1 MKSMDKNR
9 GYFIVFE
16 GSEGAGKS
24 VQVELLASRLR
35 EEGYSVIATRE
46 PGGTRIGEQI
56 RAITHNPENVDL
68 DSVAESYLMA
78 ASRAQ
83 HVRELIEPGLVA
95 GNVVVCDRFVD
106 SSIAYQGY
114 GRKLGAD
121 TIAELNELAV
131 NGAHPDLV
139 IILQVPFEIGLQ
151 RREKSAKKDRLD
163 LQEKDFYHRVEEGY
177 RSLAKKDPDRYIVI
191 DGALSVE
198 DVAYKIWTVVLSL
211 PRFRESILR
220 NHIILDQG

>member
-1 MKSMDKNR
+1 MSGKR

-24 VQVELLASRLR
+24 VQAELLANRLR

-83 HVRELIEPGLVA
+83 HVRERIEPALVA
-95 GNVVVCDRFVD
+95 GHVVVCDRFVD
-106 SSIAYQGY
+106 SSIAYQGD

-121 TIAELNELAV
+121 TVAELNKLAV
-131 NGAHPDLV
+131 NGAIPDLV
-139 IILQVPFEIGLQ
+139 IILQVPFEVGLQ

-163 LQEKDFYHRVEEGY
+163 LQQKDFYHRVEEGY
-177 RSLAKKDPDRYIVI
+177 KSLAKKDPDRSIVI
-191 DGALSVE
+191 DGTLSAE
-198 DVAYKIWTVVLSL
+198 DVAREVWTVVLKVL
-211 PRFRESILR
+211 KKT
-220 NHIILDQG
+220 